1 MYECDHHLIPIVYGY
16 MHGDVINKINNHEI
30 IYGGIRKPAGE
41 ADWFCTRCLED
52 VYL

>member
-1 MYECDHHLIPIVYGY
+1 MY
-16 MHGDVINKINNHEI
+16 GDVIDKINNHEV